1 MSFGETGLKKAV
13 AHLVPTADIPE
24 TDGEIPLPVQ
34 GVPDLLA
41 VRHSHI
47 TANATFRQITE
58 QDAVV
63 QRSGLYLR
71 ETFLPMGIFPVIFPG
86 TGNGL
91 VFGSKTAPYLCYEP
105 GLRLEIP
112 AADKLPGKIEYVTSL
127 PGAEVMPDFLSYIH
141 LERGGAFLPVRG
153 QIPVFVTP
161 SSCRFISHPCQK
173 SGDRDSF
180 YLFYS
185 HRCTVLMDNEFDSQS
200 ELGCK
205 QIQGTS
211 PQGTFPDIGKQD
223 NAVCQVSL
231 KFQGYRTAIDKRILG
246 EQR

>member
-1 MSFGETGLKKAV
+1 M
-13 AHLVPTADIPE
+13 
-24 TDGEIPLPVQ
+24 Q

-91 VFGSKTAPYLCYEP
+91 VFGSKTAPYPCDEP

-112 AADKLPGKIEYVTSL
+112 AADKLPARVNMSPPCPVPKSCHISL
-127 PGAEVMPDFLSYIH
+127 RTFNWNEAVRSSRYGARYQYSSPV
-141 LERGGAFLPVRG
+141 FLPVH
-153 QIPVFVTP
+153 IPSVP
-161 SSCRFISHPCQK
+161 EN
-173 SGDRDSF
+173 GDWNVS

-185 HRCTVLMDNEFDSQS
+185 H
-200 ELGCK
+200 
-205 QIQGTS
+205 
-211 PQGTFPDIGKQD
+211 
-223 NAVCQVSL
+223 
-231 KFQGYRTAIDKRILG
+231 KRYGSNGL
-246 EQR
+246 